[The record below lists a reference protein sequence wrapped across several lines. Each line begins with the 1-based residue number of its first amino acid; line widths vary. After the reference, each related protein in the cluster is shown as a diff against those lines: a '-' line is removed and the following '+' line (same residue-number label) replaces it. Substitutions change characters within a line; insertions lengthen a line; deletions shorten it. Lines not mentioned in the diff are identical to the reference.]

1 MEQDINDIGI
11 VQQLKP
17 KNLMVL
23 HKNRNRVAFRA
34 TPQEIGLLIQL
45 QKAYQLNDLSGV
57 LHRILAEYG
66 GLVIERT
73 KKIATLKADIEQYS
87 IDLSELFVKGLK
99 R

>member
-1 MEQDINDIGI
+1 MEQDIKDLGI
-11 VQQLKP
+11 VQQLKQ
-17 KNLMVL
+17 KNLAVL

-45 QKAYQLNDLSGV
+45 QKAYQLSDLSGV

-66 GLVIERT
+66 GFVIERS
-73 KKIATLKADIEQYS
+73 KRIASMKADIEQYS